1 LGRGTINLP
10 EANTFKGG
18 WKITYC
24 MSDIHGDLDRF
35 QKMLKEI
42 AFSDADVLYV
52 LGDVIDYRIGG
63 VAILSQ
69 IMQATNMTLIRGD
82 HEQMCLDALGPDG
95 SLRRRSIWYHYGGH
109 PTFLE
114 LRHSFTEPEQA
125 DILQYLAGSPD
136 HVEVEVNHRCFYLV
150 HGLPSNDTR
159 TRLWGHPSSSMAAPL
174 SGCTAVVGHTPTPI
188 LNGPLDDPY
197 MIWHGNGIIGID
209 CGCEGSD
216 DLRKLACLRLE
227 DLAEFYA

>member
-1 LGRGTINLP
+1 MKDYLLYVRYSRGLGSLSKNAQG
-10 EANTFKGG
+10 
-18 WKITYC
+18 
-24 MSDIHGDLDRF
+24 DRF
-35 QKMLKEI
+35 LHRRCAVRPGRCDRLPHRRRCNPVSNHAK
-42 AFSDADVLYV
+42 AP
-52 LGDVIDYRIGG
+52 
-63 VAILSQ
+63 
-69 IMQATNMTLIRGD
+69 NMTLIRGD

-95 SLRRRSIWYHYGGH
+95 SLRRRTIWYQNGGH

-114 LRHSFTEPEQA
+114 LRHSYAEPKRA
-125 DILQYLAGSPD
+125 DILHYLAGSPD

-150 HGLPSNDTR
+150 HGLPGADTR
-159 TRLWGHPSSSMAAPL
+159 TRLWGRPSSSIAAPL

-197 MIWHGNGIIGID
+197 VIWHGNGIIGID

-227 DLAEFYA
+227 DLAEFYV

>member
-1 LGRGTINLP
+1 M
-10 EANTFKGG
+10 FKEG

-69 IMQATNMTLIRGD
+69 IMQAPNMTLIRGD

-95 SLRRRSIWYHYGGH
+95 SLRRRSIWYHNGGH

-114 LRHSFTEPEQA
+114 LRHSYAEPERA
-125 DILQYLAGSPD
+125 DILQYLAGSPY
-136 HVEVEVNHRCFYLV
+136 HLEIEANHRRFYLV
-150 HGLPSNDTR
+150 HGLPGDDAR
-159 TRLWGHPSSSMAAPL
+159 TRLWGRPSSGMPAPL
-174 SGCTAVVGHTPTPI
+174 SDCTAVVGHTPTPI

-197 MIWHGNGIIGID
+197 VIWHGNGIIGID